1 MNNKKFV
8 EKLEKYLKRQ
18 FGVTISNA
26 SKRQV
31 YEALMSTVRDDLSE
45 KKFSYEQELKK
56 KKKKI
61 EYNMSIDFIFFITLI
76 KNIFN
81 ICL

>member
-1 MNNKKFV
+1 MKNKKFV

-18 FGVTISNA
+18 FGITISNA

-56 KKKKI
+56 QNKK
-61 EYNMSIDFIFFITLI
+61 ELI
-76 KNIFN
+76 
-81 ICL
+81 ICQWSFLLVEH